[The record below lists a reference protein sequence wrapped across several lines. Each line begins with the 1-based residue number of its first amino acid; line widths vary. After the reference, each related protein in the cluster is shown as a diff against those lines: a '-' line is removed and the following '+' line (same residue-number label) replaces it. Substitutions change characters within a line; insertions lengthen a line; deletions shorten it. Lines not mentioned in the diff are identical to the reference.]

1 MAVQS
6 LNKQAGFLFS
16 LVLAILSGDLITTG
30 QVFAQSEIKSV
41 KVEGGPLVVKPR
53 AAKARVVPE
62 KMDQRFATGSLVG
75 RPFTLARAKWAG
87 NKICL
92 FGGDLP
98 GSKADKEYN
107 IITIEF
113 PTPQKFPNENY
124 QIRYNS
130 TQALTEKAQTKA
142 PTVTYVA
149 LDKTG
154 AVITTTATNGSKSDN
169 QDYAMELKF
178 YPLTKKGELPGF
190 VHIQIGSDPVSDI
203 KGFFY
208 AVR

>member
-1 MAVQS
+1 MAIQLQS
-6 LNKQAGFLFS
+6 KQAGFLFWV
-16 LVLAILSGDLITTG
+16 LLAILSGNLITTG
-30 QVFAQSEIKSV
+30 QVCAQTEIKSV

-53 AAKARVVPE
+53 AAKAKVVAE

-75 RPFTLARAKWAG
+75 RPFTLSRAKWAG
-87 NKICL
+87 NTIVL
-92 FGGDLP
+92 YGGDLP

-113 PTPQKFPNENY
+113 PTPQKFANQNY

-130 TQALTEKAQTKA
+130 TSALTEKSQTKA
-142 PTVTYVA
+142 PKVTYVA
-149 LDKTG
+149 LDKSG
-154 AVITTTATNGSKSDN
+154 AVTTTTATNGAREDN

-178 YPLTKKGELPGF
+178 YPLTKKGQLPGF

-208 AVR
+208 ADR